1 MTYKRALVSLVAAA
15 AALALVLT
23 ADVAE
28 AGGKRKI
35 KRGVNRA
42 LAGKI
47 ITSTKRIPTS
57 GKSQKAYTAKLKKM
71 RTDRFM
77 ENKEKQEWKI
87 YYAAFMSKP
96 VGDLEVTI
104 KLYDV
109 TKGTKRVLSSF
120 EQYLSERGQMAIVS
134 YLELERKFFPPNT
147 KILMTVE
154 TYRGKVL
161 ASGTFRIL
169 GEVEK
174 FSGKVDFT
182 EEETQQ

>member
-1 MTYKRALVSLVAAA
+1 MTFKRAFAPTVAII
-15 AALALVLT
+15 AALVFAFH
-23 ADVAE
+23 ADDAE
-28 AGGKRKI
+28 ARGKRKI
-35 KRGVNRA
+35 KKGVNKA

-47 ITSTKRIPTS
+47 ITSNKRIPTS
-57 GKSQKAYTAKLKKM
+57 AKSQKAYTAKLKKM
-71 RTDRFM
+71 RKDRFI
-77 ENKEKQEWKI
+77 ENKEKKEWKI
-87 YYAAFMSKP
+87 YYAAFMKKP

-109 TKGTKRVLSSF
+109 TDGRKRVISSF
-120 EQYLSERGQMAIVS
+120 EQYLSERGQMSIVS
-134 YLELERKFFPPNT
+134 YLELERQYFEPNR

-154 TYRGKVL
+154 TYRGQVL

-182 EEETQQ
+182 EEETKE